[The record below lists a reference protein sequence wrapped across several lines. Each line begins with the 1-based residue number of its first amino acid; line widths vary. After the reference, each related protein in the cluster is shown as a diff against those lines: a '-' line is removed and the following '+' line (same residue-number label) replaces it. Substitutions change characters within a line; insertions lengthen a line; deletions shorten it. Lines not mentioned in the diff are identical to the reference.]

1 MYHMVIIKKQKTFI
15 SSGTNLFFGKNVFF
29 YKIVVYYDYQSVG
42 GIVVSIVAFQ
52 AIDPGSIPGR
62 RIDPFFPK
70 MVHVKLNNYILS
82 AYH

>member
-1 MYHMVIIKKQKTFI
+1 MYFA
-15 SSGTNLFFGKNVFF
+15 
-29 YKIVVYYDYQSVG
+29 KIVVLAAYQSVG

>member
-1 MYHMVIIKKQKTFI
+1 MYFD
-15 SSGTNLFFGKNVFF
+15 
-29 YKIVVYYDYQSVG
+29 KIVVYYAYQSVG

-62 RIDPFFPK
+62 RKVPFFPE

>member
-1 MYHMVIIKKQKTFI
+1 MRNRELLSPLEPIFCLAKMYFA
-15 SSGTNLFFGKNVFF
+15 
-29 YKIVVYYDYQSVG
+29 KIVVQAAYQSVG

-62 RIDPFFPK
+62 RKVPFFPE

>member
-52 AIDPGSIPGR
+52 AIDPGIPGR
-62 RIDPFFPK
+62 RIDPFSPK
-70 MVHVKLNNYILS
+70 WFM
-82 AYH
+82 